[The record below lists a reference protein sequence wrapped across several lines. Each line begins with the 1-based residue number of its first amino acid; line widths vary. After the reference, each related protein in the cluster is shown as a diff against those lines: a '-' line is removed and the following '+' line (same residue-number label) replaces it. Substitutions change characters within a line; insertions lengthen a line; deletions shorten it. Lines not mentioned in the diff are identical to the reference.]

1 MEISKTKGGQFMDS
15 YEKVCLAV
23 KALDGKKAK
32 DISVLKIEDLTVISD
47 YFIIATASSSTQLKA
62 LKEEVEFVL
71 GENGVQTL
79 HTEGSAASPWI
90 LLDYGDVVVHLFMED
105 SRMFYS
111 IERLWSDAVEVDT
124 EEILK

>member
-1 MEISKTKGGQFMDS
+1 MDS

-47 YFIIATASSSTQLKA
+47 YFIIATAYSSTQLKA

>member
-1 MEISKTKGGQFMDS
+1 MNS
-15 YEKVCLAV
+15 YEKTCLAV

-32 DISVLKIEDLTVISD
+32 DIQVLKIEDLTVISD

-62 LKEEVEFVL
+62 LKEEVEYVL
-71 GENGVQTL
+71 SENGENAL
-79 HTEGSAASPWI
+79 HTEGSSSSPWI

-111 IERLWSDAVEVDT
+111 IERLWSDATVVAT
-124 EEILK
+124 EDILK